1 MPSGDTTG
9 TTASRD
15 SFIADSHERSY
26 RKHLD
31 TMITVADNAG
41 FCFGVKRA
49 VSLVDDALN
58 GNDRL
63 FMLGELIHNK
73 DFSDRLIARG
83 AQIITPDDI
92 YGLDPEKALVFIR
105 AHGEQRETFEKLERL
120 GLRYV
125 DATCPYV
132 RKIHD
137 IVSSRTNDGT
147 HCLIIGS
154 ASHPEVVATASFCNG
169 GYTVCGS
176 VDELAAAVLPNGH
189 IIAVSQTTHS
199 LDDWIDCTKLLRSIR
214 PDAEIYDTVCRVTQE
229 RQRETERLA
238 AESDAV
244 FVIGGLQ
251 SANTTELYEIAQRNC
266 DTVYRLENAAGLT
279 GIPLCELKA
288 LKGKRISITAGAS
301 TPEDITQEV
310 IFAMTEI
317 IGDVSFADMLNEA
330 FKTVHT
336 GERVTGT
343 VSMVC
348 PAEIHVD
355 LGTKHTGILPY
366 DEIAT
371 DSSVDLMNE
380 FHVGDKIDVVVIKLN
395 DSEGTV
401 LLSKK
406 RFDADKNWQVL
417 EAAYEANEILTG
429 KVKEVVKGGVIIGY
443 NGTRVFVPASQTGI
457 ARDGDMSVL
466 VGQEEPFRIIET
478 NPYKK
483 RVVASI
489 RNAKRSIR
497 KQAAANF
504 YETAEVGQ
512 KIHGTVRSLTSFG
525 AFVDLGGV
533 DGLVHITELS
543 WGRLRKPEDV
553 LKVGDEI
560 DVYIKYIDKEKK
572 RISLGYKTEAN
583 NPWNIFVSKYNVGD
597 VVDVKVVSIMTYGAF
612 AEIINDVDGL
622 IHISQLATEPVA
634 NVKDV
639 VKIGDVLTVKIVAID
654 YDAHRINLSRKAVLE
669 DEVSSDEP
677 KVYSSDDH
685 ESAKENAD
693 E

>member
-1 MPSGDTTG
+1 MPNGDTTG

-137 IVSSRTNDGT
+137 IVSSRTN
-147 HCLIIGS
+147 
-154 ASHPEVVATASFCNG
+154 A
-169 GYTVCGS
+169 VCGS

-355 LGTKHTGILPY
+355 LGTKHTGILP
-366 DEIAT
+366 
-371 DSSVDLMNE
+371 
-380 FHVGDKIDVVVIKLN
+380 
-395 DSEGTV
+395 
-401 LLSKK
+401 
-406 RFDADKNWQVL
+406 
-417 EAAYEANEILTG
+417 
-429 KVKEVVKGGVIIGY
+429 
-443 NGTRVFVPASQTGI
+443 
-457 ARDGDMSVL
+457 
-466 VGQEEPFRIIET
+466 
-478 NPYKK
+478 
-483 RVVASI
+483 
-489 RNAKRSIR
+489 
-497 KQAAANF
+497 
-504 YETAEVGQ
+504 
-512 KIHGTVRSLTSFG
+512 
-525 AFVDLGGV
+525 
-533 DGLVHITELS
+533 
-543 WGRLRKPEDV
+543 
-553 LKVGDEI
+553 
-560 DVYIKYIDKEKK
+560 
-572 RISLGYKTEAN
+572 
-583 NPWNIFVSKYNVGD
+583 
-597 VVDVKVVSIMTYGAF
+597 
-612 AEIINDVDGL
+612 
-622 IHISQLATEPVA
+622 
-634 NVKDV
+634 
-639 VKIGDVLTVKIVAID
+639 
-654 YDAHRINLSRKAVLE
+654 
-669 DEVSSDEP
+669 
-677 KVYSSDDH
+677 
-685 ESAKENAD
+685 
-693 E
+693 